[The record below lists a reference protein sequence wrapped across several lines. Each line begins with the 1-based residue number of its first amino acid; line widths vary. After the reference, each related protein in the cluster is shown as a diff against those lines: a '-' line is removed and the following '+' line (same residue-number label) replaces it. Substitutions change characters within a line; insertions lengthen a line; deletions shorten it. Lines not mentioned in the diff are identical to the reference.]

1 MLARNSLHQFP
12 VNGHELYRPT
22 IEHVNLRILDSS
34 LSVASRST
42 VFGSE
47 HTPRYSAIGES
58 ASRDSLFKLIVA
70 NVPSTTSAKT
80 VGVRAQ
86 RPAVLAA
93 AGSLASDAALGAIP
107 RQLARRVRSAG
118 IFPDRR
124 RVARPVIALPRAI
137 RVTRHLPGW
146 RRAAG
151 WSGGR
156 CDVDGSSGPVLRN
169 RTFLPRRPDAS
180 SLASVNCRPVDPRG
194 SRPANLSTGAIEGWR
209 ERKQPN
215 QLPHRS
221 GELTTCL
228 ISRGCHGSPVPGCGG
243 RYARQGAQ
251 IQEPFNV
258 LSGPS
263 SNRFYRDPAGTSLLP
278 VGARQGRPHCPGV
291 ERRRSSGGLF
301 GEAA

>member
-1 MLARNSLHQFP
+1 M
-12 VNGHELYRPT
+12 
-22 IEHVNLRILDSS
+22 I
-34 LSVASRST
+34 
-42 VFGSE
+42 
-47 HTPRYSAIGES
+47 TP
-58 ASRDSLFKLIVA
+58 
-70 NVPSTTSAKT
+70 TTSALS
-80 VGVRAQ
+80 
-86 RPAVLAA
+86 RPVADPTPGRLSAAVARSTLRRSSVTW
-93 AGSLASDAALGAIP
+93 AGPSG
-107 RQLARRVRSAG
+107 SA
-118 IFPDRR
+118 IFPDRP
-124 RVARPVIALPRAI
+124 RVARPVALPRAI
-137 RVTRHLPGW
+137 RVTRRLPGW

-156 CDVDGSSGPVLRN
+156 CVDGTLSRPALRSRVL
-169 RTFLPRRPDAS
+169 FPEHYPAAS
-180 SLASVNCRPVDPRG
+180 SLPQGNCRPVDPRG